1 MKKKFLFLVV
11 TAVAMVGC
19 KSYSLMESTPSV
31 DLAKKLPAMEV
42 ALDEGSFATVT
53 GYESTV
59 SSGSTFVDYSTSTN
73 WAYGSTSSKSVSYA
87 STDLNNLKSLYF
99 ANMYDNIISKVG
111 EKKGKVV
118 CRLVTGDSDKNIG
131 FTILSACTLCIPNL
145 FGMPFISA
153 TTNMMVEMDF
163 MDMNNN
169 VVASYKSKP
178 HKVKKYCAMYW
189 GYDDAEGV
197 AIAETF
203 KQCLDD
209 VNKQIKG
216 DYDNLISIYNK

>member
-1 MKKKFLFLVV
+1 MF
-11 TAVAMVGC
+11 
-19 KSYSLMESTPSV
+19 
-31 DLAKKLPAMEV
+31 
-42 ALDEGSFATVT
+42 
-53 GYESTV
+53 
-59 SSGSTFVDYSTSTN
+59 
-73 WAYGSTSSKSVSYA
+73 
-87 STDLNNLKSLYF
+87 
-99 ANMYDNIISKVG
+99 DNIISKVG

-169 VVASYKSKP
+169 VVATYKSKS
-178 HKVKKYCAMYW
+178 HKVKKYAALYW
-189 GYDDAEGV
+189 GYDDCEGV
-197 AIAETF
+197 SIAETF

-209 VNKQIKG
+209 INKQIKG
-216 DYDNLISIYNK
+216 DYENLEAIYSK

>member
-1 MKKKFLFLVV
+1 MKKKLLFF
-11 TAVAMVGC
+11 AVAALAMVGC
-19 KSYSLMESTPSV
+19 KSYSFMESTPSV

-42 ALDEGSFATVT
+42 GLDEGSFATIT
-53 GYESTV
+53 GYETTESK
-59 SSGSTFVDYSTSTN
+59 GSTFVDYSTSTN
-73 WAYGSTSSKSVSYA
+73 WAYGSTSGKSVSYA
-87 STDLNNLKSLYF
+87 STDLNNLKSLYYT
-99 ANMYDNIISKVG
+99 NMYDNIISKVG

-178 HKVKKYCAMYW
+178 HKVKEYCALYW
-189 GYDDAEGV
+189 GYEDAEAV
-197 AIAETF
+197 SIAETF

-209 VNKQIKG
+209 INKQIKG
-216 DYDNLISIYNK
+216 DYDSLIAIYSK

>member
-1 MKKKFLFLVV
+1 
-11 TAVAMVGC
+11 
-19 KSYSLMESTPSV
+19 
-31 DLAKKLPAMEV
+31 
-42 ALDEGSFATVT
+42 
-53 GYESTV
+53 
-59 SSGSTFVDYSTSTN
+59 
-73 WAYGSTSSKSVSYA
+73 
-87 STDLNNLKSLYF
+87 
-99 ANMYDNIISKVG
+99 MYDNIISKVG

-131 FTILSACTLCIPNL
+131 FTVLSACTLFIPNL
-145 FGMPFISA
+145 FGMPFISS

-169 VVASYKSKP
+169 VVASYKSKS
-178 HKVKKYCAMYW
+178 HKVKKYCALYW
-189 GYDDAEGV
+189 GYDDAEAV
-197 AIAETF
+197 SIAETF

>member
-11 TAVAMVGC
+11 AAVAMVGC
-19 KSYSLMESTPSV
+19 KSYSFMESTPSV

-42 ALDEGSFATVT
+42 NLDESSFATVT
-53 GYESTV
+53 GYETTESK
-59 SSGSTFVDYSTSTN
+59 GSTYVDYSTNTN
-73 WAYGSTSSKSVSYA
+73 WAYGSTSTKSVSYA
-87 STDLNNLKSLYF
+87 SIDLNNLKSLYYT
-99 ANMYDNIISKVG
+99 NMYDNIISKVG

-118 CRLVTGDSDKNIG
+118 CRLVTGDSDKNVG
-131 FTILSACTLCIPNL
+131 FFILSACTLFVPNL
-145 FGMPFISA
+145 FGMPLTYA

-178 HKVKKYCAMYW
+178 HKVKKYAALYW
-189 GYDDAEGV
+189 GYDDCEGV
-197 AIAETF
+197 SIAETF

-216 DYDNLISIYNK
+216 DYENLEAIYSK

>member
-1 MKKKFLFLVV
+1 MKKNLLFLVLA
-11 TAVAMVGC
+11 AVAMVGC
-19 KSYSLMESTPSV
+19 KSYSFMEQTPSV

-42 ALDEGSFATVT
+42 ALDEGSFATIT

-87 STDLNNLKSLYF
+87 SSDLNNLKSLYYT
-99 ANMYDNIISKVG
+99 NMYDNILSKVG

-169 VVASYKSKP
+169 VVATYKSKP
-178 HKVKKYCAMYW
+178 HKVKKYAALYW
-189 GYDDAEGV
+189 GYDDCEGV
-197 AIAETF
+197 SIAETF

-216 DYDNLISIYNK
+216 DYENLEAIYSK

>member
-31 DLAKKLPAMEV
+31 DLAKKLPALEV
-42 ALDEGSFATVT
+42 GIDEGSFATIT

-59 SSGSTFVDYSTSTN
+59 TNGSSYVDYSTSTN

-178 HKVKKYCAMYW
+178 HKVKKYAALYW
-189 GYDDAEGV
+189 GYDDCEGV
-197 AIAETF
+197 SIAETF

-216 DYDNLISIYNK
+216 DYENLEAIYSK